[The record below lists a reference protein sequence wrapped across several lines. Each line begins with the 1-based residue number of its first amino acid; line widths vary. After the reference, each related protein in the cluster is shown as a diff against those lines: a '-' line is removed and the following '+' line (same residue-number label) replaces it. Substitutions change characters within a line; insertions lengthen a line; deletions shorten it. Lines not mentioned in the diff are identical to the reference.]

1 MCPICLTS
9 QTPRLWTF
17 SVWLPSFFPE
27 NLLNA
32 NTQCPDPH
40 APWLPQSHSC
50 PPPKPIHTHVFN
62 TPIGTHCLPESDRCH
77 LWSSTDGVRPETTQG
92 LQLPQR
98 LRWPHPRKWTHF
110 IIHFTLQS
118 LIWMHVLPQP
128 PRRELCQIQ
137 KWAKEI
143 TQLKDLWTTQ
153 QPGRKMGKDY
163 ELQEKEIQMDLHL
176 VKKCSTALIKEMQ
189 IEMNW
194 DTNFHLSDWQR
205 SKSLITH
212 CAGEDVSFIKGVNCY
227 NLLERILATSTNTTD
242 VYVLLPAIPL
252 LRIHPADILLHMQ
265 NGMYMRILTAVWS
278 VMTEDWKQPQKPLSR
293 ECFNKLWLI
302 RKMECYADVNKNNEG
317 ILYVMIWDNLPC
329 ILLGKTIKHTTVCQ

>member
-1 MCPICLTS
+1 M
-9 QTPRLWTF
+9 Q
-17 SVWLPSFFPE
+17 
-27 NLLNA
+27 
-32 NTQCPDPH
+32 
-40 APWLPQSHSC
+40 
-50 PPPKPIHTHVFN
+50 
-62 TPIGTHCLPESDRCH
+62 
-77 LWSSTDGVRPETTQG
+77 
-92 LQLPQR
+92 
-98 LRWPHPRKWTHF
+98 
-110 IIHFTLQS
+110 
-118 LIWMHVLPQP
+118 VLPQP

-143 TQLKDLWTTQ
+143 TKLKDLWTTR

-252 LRIHPADILLHMQ
+252 LRIHPTDILLHMQ
-265 NGMYMRILTAVWS
+265 SGMYMRILTAGRS
-278 VMTEDWKQPQKPLSR
+278 VMTKGWKASNPPSR
-293 ECFNKLWLI
+293 GCFNKLQLI
-302 RKMECYADVNKNNEG
+302 RKMERYTDVKKNNEG

-329 ILLGKTIKHTTVCQ
+329 ILLAKTLKQTTVCQ